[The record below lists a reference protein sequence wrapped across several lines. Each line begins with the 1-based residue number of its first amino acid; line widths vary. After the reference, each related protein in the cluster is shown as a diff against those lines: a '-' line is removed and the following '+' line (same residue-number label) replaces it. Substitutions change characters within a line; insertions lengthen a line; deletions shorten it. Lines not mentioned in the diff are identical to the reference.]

1 MDHRIKMKA
10 SLEYINQNLT
20 GDVSLETLAKKA
32 YLSKYHYHRLFHQSF
47 GEGVSKYVNKKR
59 MESAAKELTETELS
73 IIDIALKY
81 QYSSQEAF
89 SRAFKRIY
97 QITPG
102 NYRRTYRYQQQNNIL
117 CLRTDL
123 SSTKTMAA

>member
-1 MDHRIKMKA
+1 MNQMNKMKA

-20 GDVSLETLAKKA
+20 GDVSLETLAGKA

-47 GEGVSKYVNKKR
+47 GEGVSKYINKKR
-59 MESAAKELTETELS
+59 MESAAKELIETDQP

-81 QYSSQEAF
+81 QYGSQEAF

-97 QITPG
+97 HITPG
-102 NYRRTYRYQQQNNIL
+102 NYRRTYRDQQQNNII
-117 CLRTDL
+117 CLR
-123 SSTKTMAA
+123 SYHRATKTMAA

>member
-1 MDHRIKMKA
+1 MDHAIKMKS

-20 GDVSLETLAKKA
+20 GDISLETLAEKA
-32 YLSKYHYHRLFHQSF
+32 YISKYYYHRLFHQSF

-59 MESAAKELTETELS
+59 MESAAKELTETEQP

-81 QYSSQEAF
+81 QYGSQEAF

-97 QITPG
+97 HITPG
-102 NYRRTYRYQQQNNIL
+102 NYRRTYSYQQQNNII
-117 CLRTDL
+117 CLR
-123 SSTKTMAA
+123 SYQRSTKTMAA

>member
-1 MDHRIKMKA
+1 MDQLIKMRA

-20 GDVSLETLAKKA
+20 GDVSLETLAEKA

-59 MESAAKELTETELS
+59 MESAADELAQTDQP

-81 QYSSQEAF
+81 QYGSQEAF
-89 SRAFKRIY
+89 SRAFKRVY

-102 NYRRTYRYQQQNNIL
+102 NYRRTYSYQQQNNII
-117 CLRTDL
+117 CLH
-123 SSTKTMAA
+123 SYQSNTKTMAA

>member
-1 MDHRIKMKA
+1 MDQMNKMKT

-20 GDVSLETLAKKA
+20 GDVSLETLAGKA

-47 GEGVSKYVNKKR
+47 GEGVSKYINKKR
-59 MESAAKELTETELS
+59 MESAAKELAETDQP

-97 QITPG
+97 HTTPG
-102 NYRRTYRYQQQNNIL
+102 NYRRTYNCQKQNNII
-117 CLRTDL
+117 CLR
-123 SSTKTMAA
+123 SYQRATKTMAA